1 MEVRFETMLCMWD
14 DKIPE
19 MLLTLI
25 NVITLTR
32 NEEELRNSI
41 RKFAE
46 TNELDKFFAYGYA
59 PFLVTPTLY
68 EQPRHDFSQQ
78 TFVCTFLIFY

>member
-19 MLLTLI
+19 MLLNLI
-25 NVITLTR
+25 NIITLAR
-32 NEEELRNSI
+32 NEDELRESI

-46 TNELDKFFAYGYA
+46 TNELDKFFAYGYGSHHLWLHQRYISDTSKVLDNRLLSVH
-59 PFLVTPTLY
+59 F
-68 EQPRHDFSQQ
+68 
-78 TFVCTFLIFY
+78 

>member
-46 TNELDKFFAYGYA
+46 TNELDKFFAYGYGSHHFWLHLRYTSNPDMILA
-59 PFLVTPTLY
+59 NRLLSVHF
-68 EQPRHDFSQQ
+68 
-78 TFVCTFLIFY
+78 